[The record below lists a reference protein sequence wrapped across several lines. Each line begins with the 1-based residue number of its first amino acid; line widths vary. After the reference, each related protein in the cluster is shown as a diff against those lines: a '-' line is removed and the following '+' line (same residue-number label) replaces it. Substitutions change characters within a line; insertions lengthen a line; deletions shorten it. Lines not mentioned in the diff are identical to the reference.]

1 MKLTQQTTPLYIQAL
16 TGMLTEE
23 DYMPA
28 PTRNV
33 LRGSKVNTY
42 DKKETV
48 HLSEPLHPRNR
59 KEERPMATE
68 RIL

>member
-1 MKLTQQTTPLYIQAL
+1 MKDTPYTT
-16 TGMLTEE
+16 GLTEE
-23 DYMPA
+23 DYMPS
-28 PTRNV
+28 PTIV

-42 DKKETV
+42 DRKQTKEEAV
-48 HLSEPLHPRNR
+48 HLSEPLCTSNR